1 MTFFRNEVNSEQN
14 QNDAISSIEIDNTNV
29 IQNHTLNV
37 SITLE
42 KAPNILKLYGR
53 RVVDIAFIF
62 EEIAETDHKP
72 FDCSFKDMVCIR

>member
-37 SITLE
+37 SITPE
-42 KAPNILKLYGR
+42 KATNILKLYGR
-53 RVVDIAFIF
+53 RIVDIAFIF
-62 EEIAETDHKP
+62 K
-72 FDCSFKDMVCIR
+72 